1 MYVKSKNRNDRRM
14 KWRREVGRGRVK
26 EGEKERKGWRE
37 GNRGQKKKK
46 GKRRWK
52 RETLKSS
59 ILPLL
64 ASAPLL
70 L

>member
-46 GKRRWK
+46 
-52 RETLKSS
+52 REKKVEERN
-59 ILPLL
+59 IEI
-64 ASAPLL
+64 
-70 L
+70 

>member
-14 KWRREVGRGRVK
+14 KWRREVGRGKVK
-26 EGEKERKGWRE
+26 EGEKERKGRRE

>member
-46 GKRRWK
+46 GKEGG
-52 RETLKSS
+52 REKH
-59 ILPLL
+59 
-64 ASAPLL
+64 
-70 L
+70 